1 MMFSVEFSLN
11 IPAEYV
17 IINYKLAGV
26 IDNSVERS
34 LLWVSPIAM
43 IFC

>member
-11 IPAEYV
+11 IPAEYA
-17 IINYKLAGV
+17 IINYKLAGIIV
-26 IDNSVERS
+26 NYVERS
-34 LLWVSPIAM
+34 VLWVSPIAM